1 MNIVTNIPYIP
12 HLNIVTGDKLVKD
25 FIRKRYTSVADAY
38 VLKRHG
44 VVSRFSHIENINN
57 DCIDKDDFNLE
68 ITYHYVKDSVNYDI
82 AKMTLSELLRYTGH
96 LESFIKEELDDLKT
110 LIRIVDKEELK

>member
-1 MNIVTNIPYIP
+1 MNILKKSLYMNDI
-12 HLNIVTGDKLVKD
+12 TGDKLVKD
-25 FIRKRYTSVADAY
+25 FIRKRYVSVIDAY

-44 VVSRFSHIENINN
+44 VVSRLSHIATINK

-68 ITYHYVKDSVNYDI
+68 ISYHYVKDLVNYDI

-96 LESFIKEELDDLKT
+96 LESFIKDELDDLKT